1 MIALLRRT
9 ESGLRV
15 TIVLSRHLGVGF
27 LYICFMKLNLI
38 ILFSFFS
45 LNYTFSQDT
54 LLKIVQLDDVIISE
68 QKNGFSVEDFISY
81 VKNDTTF
88 YKGFK
93 HLRYFQHSYNS
104 KLNIYNK
111 KDEKIGELNR
121 LGTHYVDSNKA
132 WVIDDSLNYSGKIYK
147 RNGDYKYYTTEA
159 FDEVFFPYDTVNV
172 SLSIS
177 KKKNKDESQNMR
189 DAKTIGF
196 SIGTDNVKQ
205 SKGGASKRFAIFDI
219 DMQKYYDYIISDTL
233 YLGKPCYVFTVKVKE
248 NLTEKDRE
256 KALIRKVLSYF
267 DKDNF
272 NVIYREYKFVYK
284 NWLIDLDMDVVVY
297 LDYIDNYH
305 VPTKIIYD
313 GFWKVLFFKKE
324 KADFSLNLYNYHL
337 R

>member
-1 MIALLRRT
+1 
-9 ESGLRV
+9 
-15 TIVLSRHLGVGF
+15 
-27 LYICFMKLNLI
+27 
-38 ILFSFFS
+38 
-45 LNYTFSQDT
+45 
-54 LLKIVQLDDVIISE
+54 LKIIQLDDVIISE
-68 QKNGFSVEDFISY
+68 ETNGFSVEDFIYY

-93 HLRYFQHSYNS
+93 HLRYFKHNYNS

-111 KDEKIGELNR
+111 REDKIGELNR
-121 LGTHYVDSNKA
+121 FGVHYVDSNKA
-132 WVIDDSLNYSGKIYK
+132 WVVDDSLQFSGKIYK
-147 RNGDYKYYTTEA
+147 RNGEYKYYTTEA
-159 FDEVFFPYDTVNV
+159 FDEVFFPYDTLDV

-205 SKGGASKRFAIFDI
+205 SKGGANKRFAIFDI

-233 YLGKPCYVFTVKVKE
+233 YLNKPCYVFTVKVKE
-248 NLTEKDRE
+248 DLSKKDLD

-267 DKDNF
+267 DKENF

-284 NWLIDLDMDVVVY
+284 NWLIDLDMDVLVH
-297 LDYIDNYH
+297 LDYVEDFH
-305 VPTKIIYD
+305 VPIKINYE

-324 KADFSLNLYNYHL
+324 KADFKLDLYNYQIK
-337 R
+337 